1 MSNYNTLKRLNSSK
15 IKKSYLSGHNG
26 LVNTANG
33 PLQFNEE
40 PKETLD
46 DVTHKSEIFL
56 TQDIPSRKSE
66 NSVLLTAGKST
77 NL

>member
-15 IKKSYLSGHNG
+15 IKKSYLSGQNY
-26 LVNTANG
+26 LVNTANAS
-33 PLQFNEE
+33 LQFNEE

-56 TQDIPSRKSE
+56 TQDVPSRKSE
-66 NSVLLTAGKST
+66 NSALLTAGKST